1 MLQYNYG
8 ARMGYTLH
16 RTEEYDDWY
25 ESQHAKSQVQTE
37 KRLSN
42 IETYEHFGD
51 HKYLENDVWEL
62 RWRNGRR
69 VYYAFLIEKN
79 ILLLLGGNKNGQN
92 KDIKEAAKILK
103 NNTEDTE
110 A

>member
-1 MLQYNYG
+1 
-8 ARMGYTLH
+8 MGYTLH
-16 RTEEYDDWY
+16 KTEEYDEWY
-25 ESQHAKSQVQTE
+25 ESQQAKPQVQIE

-42 IETYEHFGD
+42 IETDGHFGT
-51 HKYLENDVWEL
+51 HKYLEKDVWEL
-62 RWRNGRR
+62 KWRNGRR
-69 VYYAFLIEKN
+69 VYYALLIEEN